1 MLWNRRRLTLAGQL
15 SNAPPKTQMLTM
27 MMSLRC
33 IISGLLV
40 ISVTNAFISFSP
52 TFPPTQILIVS
63 SWSRVRITEKNTR
76 VPARNRI
83 CWNTLFSERDGRDVA
98 GPINDSTSRN
108 EFSRTIRVSK
118 WFNGG
123 GGTGNSSSSSRQS
136 RKRMDLQI
144 FATPE
149 ERYALANR
157 FRLSKITAL
166 SADMVIQPAF
176 GGGSDPSEGGNGGGQ
191 VECIEAVGT
200 VCAQVTQ
207 KCVRS
212 NEDFDV
218 NLEFSFETVLRAM
231 SSNSGKGNN
240 NNGGVDVDD
249 EPLSVG
255 EVSAL
260 DAALKIGNNAK
271 QQRKNKGGDKPRGG
285 KGITG
290 GRQSSKD
297 LDGAGMKQMKDIL
310 MEYEI
315 SDEIIEDESCFC
327 TDGIVDCGEIVAQMF
342 RSKLDPY
349 PKKPGSVRSNCML
362 V

>member
-1 MLWNRRRLTLAGQL
+1 MI
-15 SNAPPKTQMLTM
+15 
-27 MMSLRC
+27 SLRC
-33 IISGLLV
+33 IVSGLLV
-40 ISVTNAFISFSP
+40 ISVTNAFISTSP
-52 TFPPTQILIVS
+52 TFLPTQILVS
-63 SWSRVRITEKNTR
+63 SRSSVQSAEKNTR
-76 VPARNRI
+76 VPARSRI
-83 CWNTLFSERDGRDVA
+83 CWNTLFSERDGRDLA
-98 GPINDSTSRN
+98 GPNNDSTSRN

-123 GGTGNSSSSSRQS
+123 GGGGGTGSSSSFSRQ

-176 GGGSDPSEGGNGGGQ
+176 GGGNDPSEGGNAGGQ

-231 SSNSGKGNN
+231 SSNSDKGNN
-240 NNGGVDVDD
+240 NGSVDVDD
-249 EPLSVG
+249 APLSVG

-260 DAALKIGNNAK
+260 DAALRIGNNAK

-310 MEYEI
+310 MEYEV

-349 PKKPGSVRSNCML
+349 PKKPGSVRVMYLCLCQYTN
-362 V
+362 

>member
-1 MLWNRRRLTLAGQL
+1 
-15 SNAPPKTQMLTM
+15 

-40 ISVTNAFISFSP
+40 ISVTNAFISTSP
-52 TFPPTQILIVS
+52 TFLPTQILVS
-63 SWSRVRITEKNTR
+63 SRSSVRSAEKITR
-76 VPARNRI
+76 VPARSRI
-83 CWNTLFSERDGRDVA
+83 CWNTLFSERDGRDLA

-123 GGTGNSSSSSRQS
+123 GTGSSLSSSRQ

-176 GGGSDPSEGGNGGGQ
+176 GGGNDPSVGGNAGGQ

-231 SSNSGKGNN
+231 SSNDDKGNN
-240 NNGGVDVDD
+240 NGRVDVDD
-249 EPLSVG
+249 APLSVG

-310 MEYEI
+310 MEYEL

-349 PKKPGSVRSNCML
+349 PKKPGSVRVCTYAC
-362 V
+362 VIGQI

>member
-1 MLWNRRRLTLAGQL
+1 
-15 SNAPPKTQMLTM
+15 
-27 MMSLRC
+27 
-33 IISGLLV
+33 
-40 ISVTNAFISFSP
+40 
-52 TFPPTQILIVS
+52 
-63 SWSRVRITEKNTR
+63 
-76 VPARNRI
+76 
-83 CWNTLFSERDGRDVA
+83 
-98 GPINDSTSRN
+98 
-108 EFSRTIRVSK
+108 
-118 WFNGG
+118 
-123 GGTGNSSSSSRQS
+123 
-136 RKRMDLQI
+136 MDLQI

-176 GGGSDPSEGGNGGGQ
+176 GGGNDPSEGGNTGGQ

-240 NNGGVDVDD
+240 NNSGVDVHD

-271 QQRKNKGGDKPRGG
+271 QQRRNKGGDKPRGG

-349 PKKPGSVRSNCML
+349 PKKPGSVRSNVCL
-362 V
+362 SEHTI